1 MVPDVKYGVYKHFP
15 RQACGC
21 PQVACARLNQ
31 KEPCYL
37 GDEGRVVHFLVF
49 GCLVGQTRV
58 SVGTS
63 AQGEQSP

>member
-1 MVPDVKYGVYKHFP
+1 MVPHVEYGVYKHFP
-15 RQACGC
+15 RQLCGC
-21 PQVACARLNQ
+21 PQVSCARLNQ
-31 KEPCYL
+31 KECCYL
-37 GDEGRVVHFLVF
+37 GDEGCVVHFLVF